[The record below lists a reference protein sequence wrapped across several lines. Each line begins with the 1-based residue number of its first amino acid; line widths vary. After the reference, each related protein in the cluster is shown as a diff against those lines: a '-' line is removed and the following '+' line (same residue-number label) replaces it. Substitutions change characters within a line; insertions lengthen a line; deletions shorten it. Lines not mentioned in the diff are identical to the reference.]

1 MEMKDKNTT
10 WQTNDFYSA
19 VLVRASGIPLL
30 NLISGNGKFLTFQ
43 FSASPDMCEEI
54 IKKHWD
60 RTLKVESRLLI
71 ETINELKTRIHEKS
85 KGAHEQG

>member
-1 MEMKDKNTT
+1 MEIKDKNTT

-19 VLVRASGIPLL
+19 VLVRASGISLI
-30 NLISGNGKFLTFQ
+30 NLMRGNGKFLTFQ
-43 FSASPDMCEEI
+43 FSSSPDRCEEI

-60 RTLKVESRLLI
+60 RTLKIESRLLV

-85 KGAHEQG
+85 KGNYEQE

>member
-1 MEMKDKNTT
+1 MEMEDKNTI

-19 VLVRASGIPLL
+19 VLVRASGIPLI

-43 FSASPDMCEEI
+43 FSASPVKCEEI

-71 ETINELKTRIHEKS
+71 ETINELKTRIHEKN
-85 KGAHEQG
+85 